1 MTHAECS
8 SSKSLSTFLCYHD
21 SGQIVNFQL
30 FTKTEIGEQYN
41 QWTYKVE
48 YFKKKNALIDYVTK
62 NVLSTDKSNYKLKY
76 V

>member
-21 SGQIVNFQL
+21 PGQIVNFQL

-41 QWTYKVE
+41 QWTYKFE
-48 YFKKKNALIDYVTK
+48 YLKKNALIDYVTT
-62 NVLSTDKSNYKLKY
+62 NVLSTDKTN
-76 V
+76 